1 MTKKMQSIAMTVL
14 IIILTSSLGDS
25 INAMNPV
32 LENISNEF
40 PDLSYSLITLVGT
53 IPNVTYIV
61 AALIAGFF
69 VGRKLKYKTIIV
81 LGCICILIGG
91 MLPGIW
97 YESFALILTARLIF
111 GIGLGLLAVL
121 NAYVTE
127 IFDGTARQ
135 KYLGW
140 HTSAMNCGS
149 IILLLLAGFLGGH
162 HWSFAA
168 YSYVLAIIP
177 LIFAFFV
184 KEPNELR
191 FSYVSRSVSEAE
203 AKGKKTM
210 SPAAIGYF
218 LVMIVVATALNC
230 FFIVMAPF
238 VIDVQGGTVFLTSVI
253 LCCYIFGGAVAGFV
267 FEKMRKVFKKA
278 FLCIVCLCIAFGAA
292 LVYFTGI
299 YVLMGIGGF
308 LCGVSFWSIMT
319 ICIEL
324 TALKSNEASVAFST
338 TMICVGAYLGCFLAS
353 PWTSVVTAVFGDLY
367 KGVFVSI
374 IVIHI
379 IIAIIFFIKNPL
391 KENTL
396 SNSGEV
402 I

>member
-1 MTKKMQSIAMTVL
+1 MTKKIQTITMTVV

-25 INAMNPV
+25 INGMNPV

-53 IPNVTYIV
+53 IPNITYII

-69 VGRKLKYKTIIV
+69 VGKQLKYRTTIL
-81 LGCICILIGG
+81 LGCICIFVGG

-97 YESFALILTARLIF
+97 YENFTLILAARLIF

-127 IFDGTARQ
+127 IFDGTERQ
-135 KYLGW
+135 RYLGW

-149 IILLLLAGFLGGH
+149 IILLLLAGFLGGY

-168 YSYVLAIIP
+168 YSYVLAVIP

-184 KEPNELR
+184 KEPDQLS
-191 FSYVSRSVSEAE
+191 FSSKAICKTET
-203 AKGKKTM
+203 KGKKTM
-210 SPAAIGYF
+210 STAAIGYF
-218 LVMIVVATALNC
+218 IVMVIVATTLNC
-230 FFIVMAPF
+230 FFIVMSPF

-267 FEKMRKVFKKA
+267 FEKMRKICGKF
-278 FLCIVCLCIAFGAA
+278 FLIIICLAIAFGAA
-292 LVYFTGI
+292 LVYFTGA

-308 LCGVSFWSIMT
+308 ICGFSFWSIMT
-319 ICIEL
+319 VCIEL
-324 TALKSNEASVAFST
+324 TSLKSNEASVAFAT
-338 TMICVGAYLGCFLAS
+338 TMICVGAYLGCFLAT
-353 PWTSVVTAVFGDLY
+353 PWTSVVTAIFGDLY
-367 KGVFVSI
+367 KGVFISI
-374 IVIHI
+374 IIVLITL
-379 IIAIIFFIKNPL
+379 AIIFSIRNPL
-391 KENTL
+391 KENIL
-396 SNSGEV
+396 DNDKEA